1 MDVRDY
7 FRMVRRQWWLILIG
21 LAVGLAVAALVVF
34 STTARYASSAR
45 LFVSTPSDANSQ
57 AYQGS
62 LFSQQRVT
70 SYADLIKGQAVA
82 DLVIKRLGLTESAAG
97 VAGQVSSN
105 VVPNTVILEVTVA
118 DSSPRRAQQLAQAVA
133 DVFPTFVGQLETAPG
148 QRVAPIKATVVA
160 AANLPVTPVSPR
172 PLVDFGLGMIL
183 GLLAGLGAAL
193 LREKLDT
200 TIRTPDTLHRATGAA
215 LLGTLYFDP
224 AARNSPLVTS
234 QDSHAPRMEA
244 FRVLRTN
251 LQFVDVDRTS
261 KVFVISS
268 ALPEEG
274 KSTTAINLALTLA
287 QAGQRTVLVEADL
300 RRPRVA
306 SYLGAEQAVGL
317 TTVLIG
323 KVGLDEVIQP
333 WGEAGLHVITSGATP
348 PNPAE
353 LLQSKAMDTLLHQLR
368 ERYDIVIIDS
378 PPLLPVTDGAVLA
391 SQADGAILV
400 VRYGRTTRDQ
410 AVQSAQR
417 LHSADAN
424 LVGTILNWVPE
435 RAAAS
440 YGYGYGYGYGV
451 ETPVANPVERV
462 ETPVADPV
470 ERAPRMERVESPA
483 ADPVE
488 RVDPV
493 RHTKHHERPA
503 VESGLIT

>member
-1 MDVRDY
+1 M
-7 FRMVRRQWWLILIG
+7 
-21 LAVGLAVAALVVF
+21 
-34 STTARYASSAR
+34 
-45 LFVSTPSDANSQ
+45 
-57 AYQGS
+57 
-62 LFSQQRVT
+62 
-70 SYADLIKGQAVA
+70 
-82 DLVIKRLGLTESAAG
+82 
-97 VAGQVSSN
+97 
-105 VVPNTVILEVTVA
+105 
-118 DSSPRRAQQLAQAVA
+118 
-133 DVFPTFVGQLETAPG
+133 FPTFVGQLETAPG

-172 PLVDFGLGMIL
+172 PLVDFGVGIIL

-306 SYLGAEQAVGL
+306 GYLGAEQAVGL

-323 KVGLDEVIQP
+323 RATIDEVVQP

-353 LLQSKAMDTLLHQLR
+353 LLQSKAMDTVLGQLR
-368 ERYDIVIIDS
+368 ERYDVVIIDS
-378 PPLLPVTDGAVLA
+378 PPLLPVTDGALLA

-400 VRYGRTTRDQ
+400 VRYGRTTREQ
-410 AVQSAQR
+410 AAQSAQR
-417 LHSADAN
+417 LHSADAD

-451 ETPVANPVERV
+451 QNPEVEPGAGSARI
-462 ETPVADPV
+462 EHG
-470 ERAPRMERVESPA
+470 ERHAPAEPA
-483 ADPVE
+483 AGDLPAEPANRVVPE
-488 RVDPV
+488 RHAERPL
-493 RHTKHHERPA
+493 RPA
-503 VESGLIT
+503 VEPGLVK